1 MIKYSDELKNLSE
14 NDSVALPGLL
24 ELLSIPKES
33 IARLFKAESDSDGNI
48 TINPGGRILCIA
60 HRDTVFD
67 NKLPIPRDTGNI
79 ILSPA
84 LDDRIGIY
92 ILMALHES
100 IPELTI
106 VITDNEE
113 SCNSTARFIKP
124 NEKYIAMVEVDR
136 AMVNDSA
143 LYQYL
148 SDSSWADYIESIT
161 NLKAEIGTY
170 SDIASVEIGIPGVN
184 LSAGYSLAH
193 SDSCYVIKRDILAVY
208 ENAFKVISELLKNKQ
223 PIFFDNKKYDSI
235 GSYNARWEE
244 DDKWEYESRTAFA
257 RYYCPNCGRE
267 YDRELESSCPHCDGT
282 RYAGIDSAVAGKIV
296 LPHDYKR
303 DKKRK
308 YKNRDSWQWEKP
320 IKK

>member
-1 MIKYSDELKNLSE
+1 MINYSAELKKLSE
-14 NDSVALPGLL
+14 CESAPLPGLI

-92 ILMALHES
+92 ILMALRES
-100 IPELTI
+100 ILDITI

-124 NEKYIAMVEVDR
+124 NDKYIAMVEVDR

-148 SDSSWADYIESIT
+148 QDPLWADYIESIT

-193 SDSCYVIKRDILAVY
+193 SDSCYVIKRDIIAVY
-208 ENAFKVISELLKNKQ
+208 ANAFKVISELLKNSK

-235 GSYNARWEE
+235 ASYNARWEE
-244 DDKWEYESRTAFA
+244 DDKWKSESRTSFS

-267 YDRELESSCPHCDGT
+267 YDRELESQCPHCDGNN
-282 RYAGIDSAVAGKIV
+282 YAGIDSPVAGKII
-296 LPHDYKR
+296 LPHESKR
-303 DKKRK
+303 DKKRY
-308 YKNRDSWQWEKP
+308 YKNRNSWDWKNP
-320 IKK
+320 NKK